1 MIPDSDEL
9 ARGAERVLR
18 SAWREGE
25 RDGLRYAFTCPS
37 PRKYAHQWYW
47 DSCFHA
53 IAWRRYDPERSR
65 EELRTLVR
73 AMQPDGLIPHT
84 VFWHSPAWWRRAP
97 FYATLSSFGSLG
109 TAHTQTPVIALA
121 WELVAGDDR
130 EFAREGIEPLKRHFD
145 WLQRDRDPDGD
156 GLISI
161 IHPDESGLDD
171 SPKYDPVW
179 GRLAH
184 HRPGYFWLVQRSR
197 RLGYSTVEIMERYD
211 EHVEDVLVNVF
222 YALSLRSLSRLIGE
236 GEDGEYLGRARKA
249 ERALLEL
256 CYDERSGLFF
266 DVAFPGERH
275 IDISTWSSLAPLAL
289 PSMPEDV
296 RRRLVEEHLLD
307 PRRYGARVGIP
318 SVSMEERSFRPG
330 FDRWRCWRGPS
341 WINSAWLLVPRM
353 RELGYEDEAEHIV
366 GSLAMAVAHEGFREY
381 YNPHTGAGL
390 GARDFGWSTLIVDLL
405 DASGG

>member
-1 MIPDSDEL
+1 
-9 ARGAERVLR
+9 
-18 SAWREGE
+18 
-25 RDGLRYAFTCPS
+25 
-37 PRKYAHQWYW
+37 
-47 DSCFHA
+47 
-53 IAWRRYDPERSR
+53 
-65 EELRTLVR
+65 
-73 AMQPDGLIPHT
+73 
-84 VFWHSPAWWRRAP
+84 
-97 FYATLSSFGSLG
+97 
-109 TAHTQTPVIALA
+109 
-121 WELVAGDDR
+121 
-130 EFAREGIEPLKRHFD
+130 
-145 WLQRDRDPDGD
+145 
-156 GLISI
+156 
-161 IHPDESGLDD
+161 
-171 SPKYDPVW
+171 
-179 GRLAH
+179 
-184 HRPGYFWLVQRSR
+184 
-197 RLGYSTVEIMERYD
+197 
-211 EHVEDVLVNVF
+211 VEDVLVNVF

-236 GEDGEYLGRARKA
+236 GADGEYLGRARKA

-256 CYDERSGLFF
+256 CYDESSGLFF

-307 PRRYGARVGIP
+307 SRRYGARVGIP
-318 SVSMEERSFRPG
+318 SVSMEEPTFRPG